1 MNKSGCFI
9 MLKYIVRRLLLM
21 IPVVLGV
28 TVIVFSIMYIIPG
41 DPAVA
46 ILGSEATQESLNAL
60 REQLYLNDPY
70 LVRLG
75 KYMYQVFIQLDL
87 GTSYITS
94 KSIMKDIIERF
105 PNTLILDIWCILV
118 QLLVG
123 VPLGVYAATHH
134 NKFGDYGTMTFA
146 LLGVSIPGFWLSLMM
161 VLIFANILGWLPP
174 YGIGGWQYWVL
185 PVISTSIFG
194 IGQQARQARS
204 SMLEVLNSDYV
215 VMARSKGLSERAVI
229 YQHALPNALIPV
241 ITVAGTAFGTLFGGG
256 MLVET
261 IFSIPGIGYYMVK
274 AVNNRD
280 FPAVQGSILMLSIAF
295 SFVILLTDLV
305 MALVDPRIKSQFS
318 SNKKKKK
325 STVKE
330 VG

>member
-1 MNKSGCFI
+1 MSKFI
-9 MLKYIVRRLLLM
+9 LRRLLLM

-46 ILGSEATQESLNAL
+46 ILGAEATEEALNAL
-60 REQLYLNDPY
+60 REHLNLNDPY
-70 LVRLG
+70 FIRLG
-75 KYMYQVFIQLDL
+75 RYMYQVFLQGDL
-87 GTSYITS
+87 GTSYITG
-94 KSIMKDIIERF
+94 KSIMGDLIERF
-105 PNTLILDIWCILV
+105 PNTLFLDVWCIAV
-118 QLLVG
+118 QLFIG

-134 NKFGDYGTMTFA
+134 NKLGDYGTMTFS

-161 VLIFANILGWLPP
+161 VLVFANILGWVPP
-174 YGIGGWQYWVL
+174 YGIGTWKHWVL
-185 PVISTSIFG
+185 PIISTSIFG

-204 SMLEVLNSDYV
+204 SMLEVLSSDYV

-241 ITVAGTAFGTLFGGG
+241 ITVAGTAFGNLFGGG

-295 SFVILLTDLV
+295 SLVILLTDLV
-305 MALVDPRIKSQFS
+305 MAMVDPRIKSQFAS
-318 SNKKKKK
+318 SRKKKKK
-325 STVKE
+325 AETE
-330 VG
+330 VA

>member
-1 MNKSGCFI
+1 MSKFI
-9 MLKYIVRRLLLM
+9 LRRLLLM
-21 IPVVLGV
+21 LPVVLGV

-46 ILGSEATQESLNAL
+46 ILGAEATEAALNSL
-60 REQLYLNDPY
+60 REQLHLNDPY
-70 LVRLG
+70 FVRLG
-75 KYMYQVFIQLDL
+75 RYMYEVFIKGDL
-87 GTSYITS
+87 GTSYITG
-94 KSIMKDIIERF
+94 KSIMKDLIERF
-105 PNTLILDIWCILV
+105 PNTLFLDVWCIAV
-118 QLLVG
+118 QLFIG

-134 NKFGDYGTMTFA
+134 NKLGDYGTMTFS
-146 LLGVSIPGFWLSLMM
+146 LMGVSIPGFWLSLMM
-161 VLIFANILGWLPP
+161 VLVFANILGWLPP
-174 YGIGGWQYWVL
+174 YGIGTWKHWVL
-185 PVISTSIFG
+185 PIISTSIFG

-229 YQHALPNALIPV
+229 YSHALPNALIPV
-241 ITVAGTAFGTLFGGG
+241 ITVAGTAFGNLFGGG

-295 SFVILLTDLV
+295 SLVILLTDLV
-305 MALVDPRIKSQFS
+305 MAMVDPRIKSQFAS
-318 SNKKKKK
+318 SKKKKK
-325 STVKE
+325 KAEKE
-330 VG
+330 AA

>member
-1 MNKSGCFI
+1 MSKFI
-9 MLKYIVRRLLLM
+9 MRRLLLM
-21 IPVVLGV
+21 VPVVLGV

-46 ILGSEATQESLNAL
+46 ILGAEATQQALDSL
-60 REQLYLNDPY
+60 REQLHLNDPY
-70 LVRLG
+70 FVRLAR
-75 KYMYQVFIQLDL
+75 YMYQVFCQGDL
-87 GTSYITS
+87 GTSYITG
-94 KSIMKDIIERF
+94 KSIMGDLIERF
-105 PNTLILDIWCILV
+105 PNTLLLDVWCIAV
-118 QLLVG
+118 QLFIG

-134 NKFGDYGTMTFA
+134 NKLGDYGTMTFS

-161 VLIFANILGWLPP
+161 VLVFANILGWLPP
-174 YGIGGWQYWVL
+174 YGIGTWKHWVL

-215 VMARSKGLSERAVI
+215 VMARAKGLSERAVI
-229 YQHALPNALIPV
+229 YSHALPNALIPV
-241 ITVAGTAFGTLFGGG
+241 ITVAGTAFGNLFGGG

-295 SFVILLTDLV
+295 SLVILLTDLV
-305 MALVDPRIKSQFS
+305 MAMVDPRIKSQFAS
-318 SNKKKKK
+318 SRKKKKK
-325 STVKE
+325 KE
-330 VG
+330 TEVA

>member
-1 MNKSGCFI
+1 MSKFI
-9 MLKYIVRRLLLM
+9 LRRLLLM

-46 ILGSEATQESLNAL
+46 ILGAEATEEALNAL
-60 REQLYLNDPY
+60 REQLNLNDPY
-70 LVRLG
+70 FIRLG
-75 KYMYQVFIQLDL
+75 RYMYQVFLQGDL
-87 GTSYITS
+87 GTSYITG
-94 KSIMKDIIERF
+94 KSIMGDLIERF
-105 PNTLILDIWCILV
+105 PNTLFLDVWCIAV
-118 QLLVG
+118 QLFVG

-134 NKFGDYGTMTFA
+134 NKIGDYGTMTFS

-161 VLIFANILGWLPP
+161 VLVFANILGWLPP
-174 YGIGGWQYWVL
+174 YGIGTWKHWVL
-185 PVISTSIFG
+185 PIISTSIFG

-204 SMLEVLNSDYV
+204 SMLEVLSSDYV

-241 ITVAGTAFGTLFGGG
+241 ITVAGTAFGNLFGGG

-295 SFVILLTDLV
+295 SLVILLTDLV
-305 MALVDPRIKSQFS
+305 MAMVDPRIKSQFAS
-318 SNKKKKK
+318 SRKKKKK
-325 STVKE
+325 TEAE
-330 VG
+330 VA